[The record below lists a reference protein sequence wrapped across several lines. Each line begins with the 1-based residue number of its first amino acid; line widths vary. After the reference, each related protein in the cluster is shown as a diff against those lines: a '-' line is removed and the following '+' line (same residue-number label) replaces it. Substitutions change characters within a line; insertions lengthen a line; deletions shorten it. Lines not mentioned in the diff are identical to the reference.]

1 MNIRF
6 YQYLSFLL
14 LPISGC
20 FRWEFTRGN
29 AHAQAVVAKKRCRVF
44 NANGDGNSQKLTPTL
59 SSHTK
64 NLRMLKLSKWIGQ
77 YMIHMHTIRKVLGLT
92 RVRETTHFSEMAM
105 KWQPMTTD
113 YV

>member
-6 YQYLSFLL
+6 YQDFSFLL
-14 LPISGC
+14 LPVSGC
-20 FRWEFTRGN
+20 FRWELTRGN
-29 AHAQAVVAKKRCRVF
+29 AHEQAVVA
-44 NANGDGNSQKLTPTL
+44 N
-59 SSHTK
+59 K

>member
-44 NANGDGNSQKLTPTL
+44 NANGDGNSQKLAPTL
-59 SSHTK
+59 SPHTK

-77 YMIHMHTIRKVLGLT
+77 YMRYICTQFVK
-92 RVRETTHFSEMAM
+92 F
-105 KWQPMTTD
+105 
-113 YV
+113 